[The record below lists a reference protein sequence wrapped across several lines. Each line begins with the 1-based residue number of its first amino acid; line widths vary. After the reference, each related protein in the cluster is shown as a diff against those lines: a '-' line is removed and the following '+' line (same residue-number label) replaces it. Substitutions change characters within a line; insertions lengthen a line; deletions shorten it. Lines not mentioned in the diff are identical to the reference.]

1 MGQREEV
8 SDGVVVG
15 GVHLEGDQH
24 TNVEGF
30 RVASVVSGVVGE
42 CLLFDRNL
50 HLLFGCF
57 WLSGKLRCF
66 GKMME

>member
-1 MGQREEV
+1 MGKREEV
-8 SDGVVVG
+8 SDGVVVVIGVVVGG

-24 TNVEGF
+24 ANVEGF
-30 RVASVVSGVVGE
+30 RVTSVVSGVVGE

-57 WLSGKLRCF
+57 WLNGKLR
-66 GKMME
+66 